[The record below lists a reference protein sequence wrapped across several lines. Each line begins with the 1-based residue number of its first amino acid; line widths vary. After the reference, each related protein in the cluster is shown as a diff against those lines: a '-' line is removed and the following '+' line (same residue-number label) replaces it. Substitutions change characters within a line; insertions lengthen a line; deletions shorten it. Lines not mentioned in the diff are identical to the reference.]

1 MLTWLED
8 GLVDELDAELD
19 VPQDVVDVEDAD
31 VEDALVDDVEAD
43 DVDVE
48 EQLVD
53 DAEVLEDDVEWKT
66 SMWET
71 CWLVV
76 PFQRPEL

>member
-1 MLTWLED
+1 MED
-8 GLVDELDAELD
+8 
-19 VPQDVVDVEDAD
+19 VDVRD
-31 VEDALVDDVEAD
+31 VLVDDVEVD

-71 CWLVV
+71 CGLTK
-76 PFQRPEL
+76 LS